1 MKKLMALLLAVVMV
15 LGLAACGEQK
25 TKTPENG
32 EEEQQSGKDYEIVVI
47 AKNAEST
54 WGIRQ
59 ELGVKWFADETGIN
73 AYQVGPSSVDA
84 SVQLQLL
91 EDAIAQGVDAICIVP
106 VDVESVE
113 SALQRAREQGI
124 IVIANE
130 GTAVVNKDYSLD
142 AFNNDAFGEFMMES
156 LASQMGGS
164 GEYTTMVG
172 SLSNGSHSIWQNAGV
187 AYATEKYPDMTLLAD
202 DPRVESNDD
211 TEKAYEKTKELLKKY
226 PDLKG
231 IVGASS
237 ADLPGIAKA
246 LEELDKVN
254 TVFAAGLGTP
264 NKCRQFLES
273 GTLKETCTWDPA
285 GAGYAMCSLALKIL
299 QGETVQNGMDLG
311 IDGYHSITFSADSDN
326 CLEGAGMITI
336 TKDNVNDYD
345 F

>member
-1 MKKLMALLLAVVMV
+1 MKKLVALLLAVVMV
-15 LGLAACGEQK
+15 FGLVACSDTN
-25 TKTPENG
+25 TKTPTNG
-32 EEEQQSGKDYEIVVI
+32 TEEQKNDKDYEIVVI

-113 SALQRAREQGI
+113 SALERARKQGI

-172 SLSNGSHSIWQNAGV
+172 SLSNGSHSIWQDAGV
-187 AYATEKYPDMTLLAD
+187 AYATEKYPDMTLLPD

-237 ADLPGIAKA
+237 ADLPGIARRWRSWTRWIRSLPQA
-246 LEELDKVN
+246 LARRIN
-254 TVFAAGLGTP
+254 AASSW
-264 NKCRQFLES
+264 R
-273 GTLKETCTWDPA
+273 A
-285 GAGYAMCSLALKIL
+285 
-299 QGETVQNGMDLG
+299 VR
-311 IDGYHSITFSADSDN
+311 
-326 CLEGAGMITI
+326 
-336 TKDNVNDYD
+336 
-345 F
+345 